1 VDFRPWKRV
10 LCPQD
15 RAETDRVQQFLVFF
29 LKDAGFTTILIV
41 VATAVIAGLVLL
53 PWSNVKAYDEEDLI
67 DWDLVN
73 YPSDKD
79 D

>member
-1 VDFRPWKRV
+1 M
-10 LCPQD
+10 
-15 RAETDRVQQFLVFF
+15 
-29 LKDAGFTTILIV
+29 KDAGFTTILIV

-53 PWSNVKAYDEEDLI
+53 PWSNVKAYDKEDLI